1 MLETESRMMNKVRNS
16 FLFFIFVFSISVALE
31 ASQVDFSWSTPEN
44 FVYKE
49 DSGDE
54 KIYIVWFYSIKNTTD
69 KKILVPIETFL
80 NTDTQKSYE
89 DKYLP
94 DIVSKVSKGNEEY
107 MTASDMKG
115 EFGPGVTKMGV
126 AVFEDIDPYAQK
138 INVFA
143 TGLSH
148 FFFWR
153 WRLVD
158 YSYKI
163 TYKKSGNKWILVEH
177 GFNKDSSHRNYA
189 DKFK

>member
-1 MLETESRMMNKVRNS
+1 MLETGSRMMNKVRNS
-16 FLFFIFVFSISVALE
+16 FLFFIFAFSISVALE

-54 KIYIVWFYSIKNTTD
+54 KTYIVWFYSIKNTTD

-94 DIVSKVSKGNEEY
+94 DIVSTVSKGNEEY
-107 MTASDMKG
+107 MTANDMKG

-153 WRLVD
+153 WRMVD

>member
-1 MLETESRMMNKVRNS
+1 MMNKVRNA
-16 FLFFIFVFSISVALE
+16 FLFFIFAFSISVELE
-31 ASQVDFSWSTPEN
+31 ASQIDFSWSTPEN

-54 KIYIVWFYSIKNTTD
+54 KRYIVWFYSIENTID
-69 KKILVPIETFL
+69 KTILVPIEAFL

-89 DKYLP
+89 DKYIP
-94 DIVSKVSKGNEEY
+94 DIVSKASKGNEEY
-107 MTASDMKG
+107 MSAKDIKG
-115 EFGPGVTKMGV
+115 EFGPRVIKKGV
-126 AVFEDIDPYAQK
+126 AVFEDVDPYAKK
-138 INVFA
+138 INIFA

-153 WRLVD
+153 WRMVD
-158 YSYKI
+158 CSYKI

-177 GFNKDSSHRNYA
+177 GFSKDTSHRNYA